1 MAFIVLDRSADDGTM
16 VRLRSLPLAS
26 SGALGIAFMIAVW
39 IARRSAVL
47 SLFLPVAQPLTQVA
61 ILTVSGAFSL
71 VFTPALAYGSGPAAV
86 SIQQAQPYRLGPG
99 DRLFM
104 ALFKL
109 EGYSADVEVLSDGTI
124 NLPRVGSVM
133 VWGLTLNQARQRIT
147 HAYEAILRRP
157 LVYLD
162 LREARPVRLTVSGE
176 VQRPGLY
183 SLTSRGG
190 VSQLSSAGPGGQATS
205 VSSSGWPTLVDAI
218 QRAGGITAMGNLGD
232 IEILRPSGTSG
243 SPPQRLTFNFLSVLR
258 DGGVIQNPL
267 VYDGDTV
274 RVSRAE
280 GQSNA
285 ELLTSAASSFAPDT
299 IQVQVVGEVLRPG
312 VQQIRANNPLAM
324 AIHAAGGLSRRAS
337 SMTVQLIRLAPDGRP
352 QVQQLQFDPAAT
364 LSSANNPPM
373 HQGDVVVVD
382 RHPWAKFN
390 DGVRDTLEP
399 LGPVI
404 NAASI
409 FKLFGL

>member
-1 MAFIVLDRSADDGTM
+1 MTLIVLIRPGGSKTAGSHLRPQRSHGCRRIACKIKVTTIGRAALM
-16 VRLRSLPLAS
+16 QPFLLVGQSLIRVAMATLLVVVVPLA
-26 SGALGIAFMIAVW
+26 
-39 IARRSAVL
+39 
-47 SLFLPVAQPLTQVA
+47 
-61 ILTVSGAFSL
+61 
-71 VFTPALAYGSGPAAV
+71 FTPAFAQVFSRSGIAV
-86 SIQQAQPYRLGPG
+86 SSQPYRLGPG
-99 DRLFM
+99 DRLHM
-104 ALFKL
+104 AVFKV

-124 NLPRVGSVM
+124 NLPRLGSVM

-147 HAYEAILRRP
+147 RAYEAILRRP

-162 LREARPVRLTVSGE
+162 LREARPVRITVSGE

-183 SLTSRGG
+183 SLSSRGG
-190 VSQLSSAGPGGQATS
+190 VSQLSSAGPGGLATS
-205 VSSSGWPTLVDAI
+205 VGTTGWPTLVDAI

-232 IEILRPSGTSG
+232 IEILRPSGAPG
-243 SPPQRLTFNFLSVLR
+243 ALPQRLQYNFLSVLR
-258 DGGVIQNPL
+258 DGGIAQNPL
-267 VYDGDTV
+267 VYDGDTI
-274 RVSRAE
+274 RVPRAE
-280 GQSNA
+280 AQSNE

-312 VQQIRANNPLAM
+312 VQQIRSNSPLAM
-324 AIHAAGGLSRRAS
+324 AIHTAGGLSRRAAAT
-337 SMTVQLIRLAPDGRP
+337 TVQLIRLGSDGKP
-352 QVQQLQFDPAAT
+352 LVQQLQFDPGAT
-364 LSSANNPPM
+364 LSSTNNPPM

-399 LGPVI
+399 FGPVI